1 MAQRDLV
8 VVLVNRH
15 YGAFK
20 WTGIVTSTGVSSRR
34 AMAVNRRSRGPS
46 TRLSGR
52 PERRDPIRLSCYNGT
67 IHTDMK
73 VYANDY
79 RI

>member
-34 AMAVNRRSRGPS
+34 AMAVNRRSRGRPQDYPVARNDVILFVYRAIMEPS
-46 TRLSGR
+46 TQ
-52 PERRDPIRLSCYNGT
+52 T
-67 IHTDMK
+67 
-73 VYANDY
+73 
-79 RI
+79 